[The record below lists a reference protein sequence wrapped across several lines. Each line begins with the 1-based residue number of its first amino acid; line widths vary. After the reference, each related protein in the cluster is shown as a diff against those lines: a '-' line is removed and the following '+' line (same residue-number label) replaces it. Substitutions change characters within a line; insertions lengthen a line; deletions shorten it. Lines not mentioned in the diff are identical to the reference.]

1 MSDILTVN
9 NVSKIDSDDDVID
22 ITISETSK
30 SLQQE
35 TGDQR

>member
-1 MSDILTVN
+1 MSDILAVN

-22 ITISETSK
+22 ISEASK

-35 TGDQR
+35 TSDQR